1 MSHTLFLSHNAADL
15 SLVNEL
21 KRRSEAAGVTVYTY
35 EDDVQAGQ
43 SLAQKL
49 MAAIRRSDGLVA
61 VLTKTG
67 VARPTI
73 QQEIGA
79 AVALGKPVYAIIEEG
94 VEASTM
100 TFLQGI
106 EYIRLDIARMEE
118 ALIALQRSI
127 TARQTKQ
134 RREIVLAMIAIF
146 ALFALLSVA
155 THD

>member
-1 MSHTLFLSHNAADL
+1 MSHALFLSHNTTDL
-15 SLVNEL
+15 SLVTEL

-43 SLAQKL
+43 NLAQKL

-67 VARPTI
+67 MVRPTI

-79 AVALGKPVYAIIEEG
+79 AIALGKPVYAIIEEG
-94 VEASTM
+94 IEASAM

-106 EYIRLDIARMEE
+106 EYIRLDLTRMEE

-127 TARQTKQ
+127 TAHQTKQ
-134 RREIVLAMIAIF
+134 RREIVLAIIAIL
-146 ALFALLSVA
+146 AIVALLCVA